1 MSETDITDRPVEV
14 KKDYDLLLSW
24 WKKRNFTAP
33 PKEWLSPLGLMVF
46 VGNKP
51 VCAGF
56 LFKTDSNVCS
66 IGNLVSDPSVP
77 GIFRDKALD
86 YLLVRLQTIAKD
98 SGFTVVCAATNL
110 ERLVQRYKRLGF
122 MVTDEGITQLGRTL

>member
-1 MSETDITDRPVEV
+1 MSETAITDKAINLKE
-14 KKDYDLLLSW
+14 DYALLTHW
-24 WKKRNFTAP
+24 WNLRQYTPP

-51 VCAGF
+51 ICAGF
-56 LFKTDSNVCS
+56 LFKTDGAVCS
-66 IGNLVSDPSVP
+66 IGNLVSDPKAP

-86 YLLVRLQTIAKD
+86 YLLTRLQTIAKA
-98 SGFTVVCAATNL
+98 SGFSVVCAATNL

-122 MVTDEGITQLGRTL
+122 FSTDEGVTQLGRIL